1 MVLSRMKAELAG
13 SNDEKLAAIVGHVVE
28 DHQLE
33 IAELK
38 KEIKAMRESANGEK
52 MKDYCQRWIHV
63 ENGR

>member
-1 MVLSRMKAELAG
+1 MVLSRLKAELTG
-13 SNDEKLAAIVGHVVE
+13 SDDGKLAAIVGRVME

-52 MKDYCQRWIHV
+52 A
-63 ENGR
+63 